1 MWYEQVQ
8 YRAAGQL
15 GTARGGL
22 QGTVPL
28 AKLAGENMFGLQP
41 LMVFGSTLDLI
52 SSASHGAKIS
62 SSKE

>member
-1 MWYEQVQ
+1 MQ

-15 GTARGGL
+15 GTAWGGP

-28 AKLAGENMFGLQP
+28 AKLAGENLFGLQP
-41 LMVFGSTLDLI
+41 LTVFGSTLDLI
-52 SSASHGAKIS
+52 SSASHGGKIS